1 MTAPSPTIV
10 LYSQDGCE
18 PCAETRELLISLL
31 AERDRDGREHP
42 DIEIRD
48 VAADPAWERFRAE
61 VPVVEIGGR
70 MLPLATSARRLRRFL
85 AEALDADAVVP
96 AR

>member
-31 AERDRDGREHP
+31 AERHPGGSERP

-48 VAADPAWERFRAE
+48 VAADPAWQRFRAE
-61 VPVVEIGGR
+61 VPVVEIDGR
-70 MLPLATSARRLRRFL
+70 TLPLATSAKRLRRFL
-85 AEALDADAVVP
+85 AEALDPIP
-96 AR
+96 A

>member
-1 MTAPSPTIV
+1 MIV

-18 PCAETRELLISLL
+18 PCAETRELLLALL
-31 AERDRDGREHP
+31 EERGRSGAQP
-42 DIEIRD
+42 AIEIRD

-70 MLPLATSARRLRRFL
+70 VLPLATSAKRLRRFL
-85 AEALDADAVVP
+85 AEALDSAAAVP

>member
-10 LYSQDGCE
+10 LYAQDGCE

-31 AERDRDGREHP
+31 AERDRDGREP
-42 DIEIRD
+42 PEIEVRD
-48 VAADPAWERFRAE
+48 VAADPTWARFRAE

-70 MLPLATSARRLRRFL
+70 VLPLATSAKRLRRFL
-85 AEALDADAVVP
+85 AEALDSGAAVS